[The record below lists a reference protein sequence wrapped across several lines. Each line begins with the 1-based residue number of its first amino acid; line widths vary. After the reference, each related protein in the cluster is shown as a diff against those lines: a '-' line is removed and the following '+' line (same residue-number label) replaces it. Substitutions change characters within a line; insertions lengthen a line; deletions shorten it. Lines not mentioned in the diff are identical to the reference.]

1 MTKPKDLIKP
11 DDLITLQDMLYAFGI
26 DCFSYKDGALALTR
40 NHTLVRKGQRVTL
53 SHDWRVP
60 MHASRLAKLV
70 RLGVIEKLPLRIGGR
85 WRQPNTYRLSAETLK
100 VELPKGCTALPSA
113 VAFDTMRAGYF
124 RMWDAIAAGDTEVAR
139 G

>member
-1 MTKPKDLIKP
+1 MTKP
-11 DDLITLQDMLYAFGI
+11 DDLLVIYDTLYAFGI
-26 DCFSYKDGALALTR
+26 DCFSYKDGALTLPR

-100 VELPKGCTALPSA
+100 IELPKDCSDLPSA
-113 VAFDTMRAGYF
+113 SAYDTMKEAYF
-124 RMWDAIAAGDTEVAR
+124 QMWDTIAASDKEVAR